1 MKTMRKLLIVIAASF
16 LIAAVG
22 CTSPRIKLF
31 PSQTDPLQEFT
42 LEGKTSEKILL
53 LPIRGVI
60 SDTPQSGLLRTQP
73 STVQEAVSHLRKAE
87 KDPMVKA
94 VVLQV
99 NSPGGA
105 VTASDVLYNE
115 IRQFKER
122 TGRPVVTMMMDIA
135 ASGGYYIALPAD
147 VILAHPTTV
156 TGSVG
161 VIFIRP
167 KVTGLME
174 KIGVGVEV
182 SKSGPNKDIG
192 SPFRATTSE
201 EAHIFQAM
209 TDDLAKRFVDL
220 VQKHRGIDA
229 PEIAMLSSARVY
241 LAEEAVSLKLV
252 DRVGYME
259 DALAEARQRA
269 DLPED
274 GRVIVYR
281 RTEYPDDN
289 IYNPI
294 TSYEGDHPAVIFETG
309 LSRLFPALPTGFY
322 YLWYPGSD

>member
-1 MKTMRKLLIVIAASF
+1 MRKLTIVMSIFFLTAA
-16 LIAAVG
+16 AG

-31 PSQTDPLQEFT
+31 PSQNDPLQEFT
-42 LEGKTSEKILL
+42 LAGKTSEKILL

-60 SDTPQSGLLRTQP
+60 SDSPESGLLRTQP
-73 STVQEAVSHLRKAE
+73 STVQETVSHLRKAE
-87 KDPMVKA
+87 KDPLVKA

-99 NSPGGA
+99 NSPGGS

-115 IRQFKER
+115 IRRFQER
-122 TGRPVVTMMMDIA
+122 TGRPVVAVMMDVA

-147 VILAHPTTV
+147 VIFAHPTTV

-174 KIGVGVEV
+174 KIGIDVEV

-192 SPFRATTSE
+192 SPFRATTPE
-201 EAHIFQAM
+201 EALIFQAM
-209 TDDLAKRFVDL
+209 ADRLAKRFVDL
-220 VQKHRGIDA
+220 VQTHRGIKPA
-229 PEIAMLSSARVY
+229 ELALLSSARVY
-241 LAEEAVSLKLV
+241 LADEAVSLKLV

-259 DALAEARQRA
+259 DALAEARLRA
-269 DLPED
+269 GLPET
-274 GRVIVYR
+274 GKVIVYR

-294 TSYEGDHPAVIFETG
+294 TSYEGDRPAVLLDTG
-309 LSRLFPALPTGFY
+309 LSRLIPALPTGFY
-322 YLWYPGSD
+322 YLWHPGSN